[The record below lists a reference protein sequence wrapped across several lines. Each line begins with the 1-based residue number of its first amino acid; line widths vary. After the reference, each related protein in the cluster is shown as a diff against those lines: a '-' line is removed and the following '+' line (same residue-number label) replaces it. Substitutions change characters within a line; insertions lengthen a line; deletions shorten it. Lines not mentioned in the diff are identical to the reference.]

1 MAAGDLGRAA
11 AVDVAQRASAT
22 QAAEWAD
29 RATHPTG
36 AGDVGQ
42 DRPEAGPPDSR
53 GDREVQ
59 QAAEDFNRAFT
70 LFDIQA
76 KFSVHEASGSIIVDV
91 IDTRTG
97 DVIREI
103 PPRELL
109 DRWAQMMDIMGLFV
123 DNRA

>member
-29 RATHPTG
+29 RATHPAS
-36 AGDVGQ
+36 AGDAGQ
-42 DRPEAGPPDSR
+42 EKPEAEPADFWS
-53 GDREVQ
+53 DREVRR
-59 QAAEDFNRAFT
+59 AADDFNRAFT

>member
-1 MAAGDLGRAA
+1 MAAGDLGRTSV
-11 AVDVAQRASAT
+11 VDVAQRASSS
-22 QAAEWAD
+22 QAAERVDRQAHPAD
-29 RATHPTG
+29 SSDAGQGRAEDEPRD
-36 AGDVGQ
+36 AADV
-42 DRPEAGPPDSR
+42 RR
-53 GDREVQ
+53 
-59 QAAEDFNRAFT
+59 AAEDFNQAFT

-76 KFSVHEASGSIIVDV
+76 KFSIHEATGSIIVDV

-123 DNRA
+123 DGRA